1 MIKFLTKAQHVVQI
15 DQFSSVTI
23 RAKMDFKTT
32 AKVQNDMLNISLA
45 DGGEMKASG
54 ILAQKLSLLKHNIL
68 SWDGPMFI
76 GDDGKPVKFSPDV
89 LDSLDPVE
97 SEGFITLI
105 FDTIAKLNRGKE
117 EAAPDGSEDNPL
129 LGEPATSK
137 A

>member
-1 MIKFLTKAQHVVQI
+1 
-15 DQFSSVTI
+15 
-23 RAKMDFKTT
+23 MDFKTT

-105 FDTIAKLNRGKE
+105 FDTIAKLNKGKE
-117 EAAPDGSEDNPL
+117 EAVEGDTPL
-129 LGEPATSK
+129 QGAPATSK

>member
-76 GDDGKPVKFSPDV
+76 GDDGKAVKFTPEV

-97 SEGFITLI
+97 SEGFITLL
-105 FDTIAKLNRGKE
+105 FDTIAKLNKGKE
-117 EAAPDGSEDNPL
+117 ETAEGDTPL

>member
-76 GDDGKPVKFSPDV
+76 NDDGKPVKFAPEV
-89 LDSLDPVE
+89 LDSLDPVG
-97 SEGFITLI
+97 SDDFITLVY
-105 FDTIAKLNRGKE
+105 DTIAKLNKGKE
-117 EAAPDGSEDNPL
+117 EAAEGDTPL
-129 LGEPATSK
+129 QVAPATSK

>member
-32 AKVQNDMLNISLA
+32 AKVHNDMLSLSLS
-45 DGGEMKASG
+45 DVGEMKASG
-54 ILAQKLSLLKHNIL
+54 VISQKLSLLKHNIL

-76 GDDGKPVKFSPDV
+76 GDDGKAVKFKPEI
-89 LDSLDPVE
+89 LDTLDPVE
-97 SEGFITLI
+97 SEEFI
-105 FDTIAKLNRGKE
+105 DTIFNAIKELNKGKE

-129 LGEPATSK
+129 LGAPATSK

>member
-1 MIKFLTKAQHVVQI
+1 MIKFLTKATHVVQI

-76 GDDGKPVKFSPDV
+76 NDEGKPVKFAPEV

-97 SEGFITLI
+97 SEGFITLL
-105 FDTIAKLNRGKE
+105 FDTIAKLNKGKE
-117 EAAPDGSEDNPL
+117 EAVEGDTPL
-129 LGEPATSK
+129 QAAPATSK

>member
-1 MIKFLTKAQHVVQI
+1 MIKFLTKATHVVQI

-76 GDDGKPVKFSPDV
+76 GDDGKAVKFSPEV

-97 SEGFITLI
+97 SEGFITLL
-105 FDTIAKLNRGKE
+105 FDTIAKLNKGKE
-117 EAAPDGSEDNPL
+117 ETVEGDTPL